1 MKPSLFIPFLA
12 ITTIAQ
18 EAEPAPTPTFSLPAY
33 SREEITYAQGELLQI
48 MRDMG
53 KIDSLNS
60 ADEWAEIT
68 PAIDILMQQLNQA
81 GIDPQE
87 LLELNGVGVQWI
99 EQQAAR
105 LAENGFYGSQKLA
118 AALGVEVM
126 PPCPY
131 TAEELAAAEQRMITI
146 ATETLRLLEAVKDK
160 ETADAAADA
169 IRKAESEIK
178 ELEPKRSFLDQE
190 NFLRLM
196 SEKGYTPEK
205 VDSIAKHL
213 RSKNYYG
220 SDKLRSTRL

>member
-1 MKPSLFIPFLA
+1 MKLYLLIPFLA
-12 ITTIAQ
+12 ITTLAQ
-18 EAEPAPTPTFSLPAY
+18 ETEPAPPPPVGLPAY
-33 SREEITYAQGELLQI
+33 SREEIAYAQGELLQI

-87 LLELNGVGVQWI
+87 LLEQNGVGVQWI
-99 EQQAAR
+99 EQHAAR

-118 AALGVEVM
+118 AALGAEVM

-131 TAEELAAAEQRMITI
+131 TAEELAAAEQRMVEI
-146 ATETLRLLEAVKDK
+146 ATEILRLLEAVKDE

-169 IRKAESEIK
+169 IRKAEAEIE
-178 ELEPKRSFLDQE
+178 ELEPKRSFLNQE

-196 SEKGYTPEK
+196 SEKGYTLEK
-205 VDSIAKHL
+205 VESIAEHL
-213 RSKNYYG
+213 RSKDYYG
-220 SDKLRSTRL
+220 SDKLRGIRL